1 MRPGTA
7 DQGAA
12 SIDVAPMLDWKAGEG
27 QVAAANQSSPSLLLR
42 LPDVTARKI
51 VELAIVIEAEQD
63 DRIHIE
69 KINGPMQLRAT
80 PAEYKASLDHAIA
93 NGWLVLHESS
103 TIARF
108 TQTGADLFA

>member
-27 QVAAANQSSPSLLLR
+27 QVTAAIQSSPSLVLR

-51 VELAIVIEAEQD
+51 VELANVIEAAQD
-63 DRIHIE
+63 DRVLVE

-80 PAEYKASLDHAIA
+80 PADYKAGLDRAIA

-103 TIARF
+103 TFARF